1 MGWSSF
7 RTSFSAVGSLFFR
20 YAAPP
25 ARSERTKWFV
35 VMSEFAPICIAL
47 VISLLVSLI
56 LLCLPFVNCDIRSQ
70 TTRKWPHVYFIFL
83 ALLLPFLAV
92 PGVVAHCAGISE
104 GLASGPEPSHSEW
117 FTYTSDMVEDSGSS
131 GRSRSTS
138 SVNQPLQGEQALPVM
153 RKAASHGWDLNLP
166 PGSRDELSD
175 LVAELDQVEREINLS
190 LSPAEGREA
199 RQERFERLQMVL
211 DEVDRRLG
219 HAREMDRIRDN
230 EGARLRAEM
239 DNDCD
244 RLRALERKNG
254 KMRFQVNELNL
265 KKRGPLIKFKK

>member
-1 MGWSSF
+1 MPQLDKF
-7 RTSFSAVGSLFFR
+7 TYFTL
-20 YAAPP
+20 
-25 ARSERTKWFV
+25 V
-35 VMSEFAPICIAL
+35 VAELAPICISL

-153 RKAASHGWDLNLP
+153 QEAASHGWDLNLP

-175 LVAELDQVEREINLS
+175 LVAELDQVEGEINLS
-190 LSPAEGREA
+190 LSPTEGRET
-199 RQERFERLQMVL
+199 RWERFECLQMVL
-211 DEVDRRLG
+211 DEVDRRLE
-219 HAREMDRIRDN
+219 HAREMDRVRDN
-230 EGARLRAEM
+230 ERA
-239 DNDCD
+239 

-254 KMRFQVNELNL
+254 QMRFQVNELNL
-265 KKRGPLIKFKK
+265 KNRGPLK